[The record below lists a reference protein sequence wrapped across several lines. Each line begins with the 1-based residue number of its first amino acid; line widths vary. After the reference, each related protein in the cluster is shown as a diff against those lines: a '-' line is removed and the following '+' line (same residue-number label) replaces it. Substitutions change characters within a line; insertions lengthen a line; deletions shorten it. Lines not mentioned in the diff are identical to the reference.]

1 LEVKDMERYEAD
13 IVVVGGGPGGYVASI
28 KAAQE
33 GMKVVC
39 VEKEAL
45 LGGTCLRVGC
55 IPTKALLE
63 TSLRFYEAKKVF
75 HEHGI
80 AFGDISIDLKKAM
93 KRKERVVNTLAGGIS
108 QLFKKNK
115 ITRLKGQAKI
125 VSPSEVVIDEGTVVQ
140 ARHILIATGSKPA
153 GLPFAKF
160 GKRINTSD
168 EALAYEEC
176 PKHLVVIGAGAVGL
190 ELGMIWNRLGAK
202 VTVLEVMDRI
212 LLGFDLDMTK
222 KALKAFEAQGI
233 EIRLGAKVLA
243 VHEDDEKA
251 LVEVEGQESIQCD
264 RVLIAV
270 GRTPNT
276 DGLGCEEVGI
286 TKDKKGFIVV
296 EKGYKTN
303 VGGIFAVG
311 DVIGGLMLAHKA
323 MEEGVMCINGLLGKF
338 AELNYDAIPRICYT
352 EPEVASVGKTEEEL
366 KAENRE
372 YKVGRF
378 PFRANGRAHTM
389 GYIDGEVKV
398 LADAKSDKLLGM
410 HMVGPRASELIAL
423 GEMALE
429 FGASS
434 EDIAMLC
441 EPHPTL
447 EEAIKEACLAVAS
460 KTIHL

>member
-1 LEVKDMERYEAD
+1 MERYEAD
-13 IVVVGGGPGGYVASI
+13 IVVVGAGPGGYVASI

-63 TSLRFYEAKKVF
+63 TSLRFYEAKQVF

-80 AFGDISIDLKKAM
+80 AFSDISIDLKKAM
-93 KRKERVVNTLAGGIS
+93 KRKERIVNTLSGGIA

-115 ITRLKGQAKI
+115 ITRLKGKARI
-125 VSPSEVVIDEGTVVQ
+125 ISPSEVAIDEGTVIR
-140 ARHILIATGSKPA
+140 AKHILIATGSKPA
-153 GLPFAKF
+153 GLPFCEF

-168 EALAYEEC
+168 DALAYVEC
-176 PKHLVVIGAGAVGL
+176 PRHLVVIGAGAVGL
-190 ELGMIWNRLGAK
+190 ELGMVWSRLGAR

-212 LLGFDLDMTK
+212 LLGFDGDMTR

-233 EIRLGAKVLA
+233 EIRLGTKVLA
-243 VHEDDEKA
+243 VYEDDEKA
-251 LVEVEGQESIQCD
+251 VVEVEGQKSIECD
-264 RVLIAV
+264 RVLMAV
-270 GRTPNT
+270 GRAPNT

-286 TKDKKGFIVV
+286 AKDKRGFIVV
-296 EKGYKTN
+296 DNAYKTTVN
-303 VGGIFAVG
+303 GVFAVG

-323 MEEGVMCINGLLGKF
+323 MEEGVMCINGMVGKY
-338 AELNYDAIPRICYT
+338 AVLNYDAIPRICYT
-352 EPEVASVGKTEEEL
+352 DPEVASVGKTEEEL

-378 PFRANGRAHTM
+378 PFKANGRAHTM
-389 GYIDGEVKV
+389 GYVVGEVKV
-398 LADAKSDKLLGM
+398 LADAKTDRLLGM
-410 HMVGPRASELIAL
+410 HIVGPRASELIAL
-423 GEMALE
+423 GGMAIE
-429 FGASS
+429 FSASS

-447 EEAIKEACLAVAS
+447 EEAIKEACLAVTS